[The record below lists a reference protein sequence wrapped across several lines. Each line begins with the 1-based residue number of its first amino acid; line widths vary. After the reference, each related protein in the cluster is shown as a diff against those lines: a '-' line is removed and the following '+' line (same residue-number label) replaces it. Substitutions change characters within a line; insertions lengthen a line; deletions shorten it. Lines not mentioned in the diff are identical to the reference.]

1 MKKLLVA
8 IALCSLFCIPVL
20 AQDTPK
26 VEVYG
31 GYQLL
36 HHGGGTYGE
45 DVYPSYNFNGFL
57 AAVEGNLKPFFG
69 VVGEFGYNRKS
80 WDEYNETESFT
91 SYLFGPRFGYR
102 TEKFRVFGHYLLGG
116 SHYKDE
122 YDGENYTDNN
132 FTQAIGGGVDIVLN
146 GMISVRP
153 AQIDMVSIHWTD
165 GEYSEWENHF
175 RYSGGVVITF

>member
-1 MKKLLVA
+1 MPGREPA
-8 IALCSLFCIPVL
+8 RA
-20 AQDTPK
+20 D
-26 VEVYG
+26 
-31 GYQLL
+31 
-36 HHGGGTYGE
+36 
-45 DVYPSYNFNGFL
+45 
-57 AAVEGNLKPFFG
+57 
-69 VVGEFGYNRKS
+69 
-80 WDEYNETESFT
+80 
-91 SYLFGPRFGYR
+91 
-102 TEKFRVFGHYLLGG
+102 G